1 MHIRDFQ
8 IHHLAGLS
16 NTHGL
21 DIYTCKYSKPAANH
35 EKFET
40 KIRKGRTRS
49 KPLYGQALNNPDEPK
64 KARKTKATEPPAN
77 KPSKLRKSH
86 RLKSGQKLFFYYF

>member
-1 MHIRDFQ
+1 MYIQSLFPKH
-8 IHHLAGLS
+8 ACSGLS

-40 KIRKGRTRS
+40 KIIKGRTRS
-49 KPLYGQALNNPDEPK
+49 KPIYGQALNNPDEPK
-64 KARKTKATEPPAN
+64 KS
-77 KPSKLRKSH
+77 SKN
-86 RLKSGQKLFFYYF
+86 

>member
-1 MHIRDFQ
+1 M
-8 IHHLAGLS
+8 GE
-16 NTHGL
+16 NGL

-49 KPLYGQALNNPDEPK
+49 KPIYGQALNNQDEPK
-64 KARKTKATEPPAN
+64 KS
-77 KPSKLRKSH
+77 SKN
-86 RLKSGQKLFFYYF
+86 